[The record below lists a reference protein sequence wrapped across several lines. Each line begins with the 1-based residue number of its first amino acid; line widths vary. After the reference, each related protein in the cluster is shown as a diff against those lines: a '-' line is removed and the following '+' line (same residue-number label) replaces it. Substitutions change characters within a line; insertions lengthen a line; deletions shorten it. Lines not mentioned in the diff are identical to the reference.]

1 MFKDKEE
8 AKRPEKELKMNLWRV
23 RCVRKLPKGQGSESS
38 RGRSNGRR
46 RKRKRAEELW
56 WNNGH
61 GNSG

>member
-46 RKRKRAEELW
+46 RKRKRAEEL
-56 WNNGH
+56 
-61 GNSG
+61 